1 MRNFLFEEC
10 SHEERMEKL
19 NSIAAGKER
28 ITYLRNLTE
37 AEIDA
42 ESKELAS
49 LCRRR
54 NELEEEKKNV
64 AKDYQ
69 TQIDSV
75 KQNIDRSATLLE
87 DGRKECVEDC
97 FKVLDIDAR
106 EVGFYNNRGEL
117 VRMRKA
123 LDSDLQL
130 DMFYQQRNEETR
142 KALESANR
150 LGAGVHHDDYEEAQ
164 IVTDQDS
171 YQEIGQE
178 SGQGLAELLDL
189 ALLQLTNRPEHPV
202 GEAMR
207 ASIEIT
213 RSDQR
218 DESSLHLLVGEIQ

>member
-10 SHEERMEKL
+10 TQEERMEKL

-142 KALESANR
+142 NALEAANR
-150 LGAGVHHDDYEEAQ
+150 LSAGCDTDDYEEAQ

-171 YQEIGQE
+171 DQEIGKEEQSE
-178 SGQGLAELLDL
+178 QCTDELEN
-189 ALLQLTNRPEHPV
+189 APE
-202 GEAMR
+202 GEENAHENEDI
-207 ASIEIT
+207 A
-213 RSDQR
+213 
-218 DESSLHLLVGEIQ
+218 

>member
-10 SHEERMEKL
+10 TQEERMEKL
-19 NSIAAGKER
+19 NSIASGKER

-130 DMFYQQRNEETR
+130 DMFYQQRNEETK
-142 KALESANR
+142 KALEAANR
-150 LGAGVHHDDYEEAQ
+150 LSAEGNPDDYEDAQ

-171 YQEIGQE
+171 DQE
-178 SGQGLAELLDL
+178 SGQEEQSEQYTDEVENAPESEENAPEAEDI
-189 ALLQLTNRPEHPV
+189 A
-202 GEAMR
+202 
-207 ASIEIT
+207 
-213 RSDQR
+213 
-218 DESSLHLLVGEIQ
+218 

>member
-10 SHEERMEKL
+10 SHEERIEKL

-87 DGRKECVEDC
+87 DGRKECVDDC

-130 DMFYQQRNEETR
+130 DMFYQQRNEETK
-142 KALESANR
+142 KALEAANR
-150 LGAGVHHDDYEEAQ
+150 LSAGGDHEDYEEAQ
-164 IVTDQDS
+164 IDTDQDS
-171 YQEIGQE
+171 DQDSEQEEQSEQCTDEDENSPE
-178 SGQGLAELLDL
+178 SEENATDAEDI
-189 ALLQLTNRPEHPV
+189 A
-202 GEAMR
+202 
-207 ASIEIT
+207 
-213 RSDQR
+213 
-218 DESSLHLLVGEIQ
+218 

>member
-10 SHEERMEKL
+10 TQEERMEKL

-106 EVGFYNNRGEL
+106 EVGFYNSRGEL

-130 DMFYQQRNEETR
+130 DMFYQQRNEETK
-142 KALESANR
+142 KALEAANR
-150 LGAGVHHDDYEEAQ
+150 LSAGGDPEDYEEAQ
-164 IVTDQDS
+164 VVSDQEGD
-171 YQEIGQE
+171 QE
-178 SGQGLAELLDL
+178 SGQEEQSEQYTDEDENA
-189 ALLQLTNRPEHPV
+189 PESEENAP
-202 GEAMR
+202 
-207 ASIEIT
+207 
-213 RSDQR
+213 
-218 DESSLHLLVGEIQ
+218 ESEDIA

>member
-1 MRNFLFEEC
+1 M
-10 SHEERMEKL
+10 
-19 NSIAAGKER
+19 
-28 ITYLRNLTE
+28 
-37 AEIDA
+37 
-42 ESKELAS
+42 
-49 LCRRR
+49 
-54 NELEEEKKNV
+54 

-130 DMFYQQRNEETR
+130 DMFYQQRNEETG
-142 KALESANR
+142 KALEAANR
-150 LGAGVHHDDYEEAQ
+150 LSACGNPDDYEEAQ

-171 YQEIGQE
+171 DQ
-178 SGQGLAELLDL
+178 D
-189 ALLQLTNRPEHPV
+189 
-202 GEAMR
+202 
-207 ASIEIT
+207 
-213 RSDQR
+213 SDQEEQLEQCT
-218 DESSLHLLVGEIQ
+218 DEDENAPESEENAPEAEDIA

>member
-10 SHEERMEKL
+10 TQEGRMEKL

-106 EVGFYNNRGEL
+106 EVGFYNSRGEL

-130 DMFYQQRNEETR
+130 DMFYQQRNEETK
-142 KALESANR
+142 KALEAANR
-150 LGAGVHHDDYEEAQ
+150 LSAGGDPDDYEEAQ
-164 IVTDQDS
+164 VVNDRDS
-171 YQEIGQE
+171 DQE
-178 SGQGLAELLDL
+178 SDQEEKSEQCTDEAEN
-189 ALLQLTNRPEHPV
+189 APESEENAP
-202 GEAMR
+202 EAEDI
-207 ASIEIT
+207 A
-213 RSDQR
+213 
-218 DESSLHLLVGEIQ
+218 

>member
-10 SHEERMEKL
+10 SHEERIEKL

-130 DMFYQQRNEETR
+130 DMFYQQRNEETK
-142 KALESANR
+142 KALEAANR
-150 LGAGVHHDDYEEAQ
+150 LSAGGDLDDYEEAQ
-164 IVTDQDS
+164 LVTDQDS
-171 YQEIGQE
+171 DQDSGQE
-178 SGQGLAELLDL
+178 EKSGQCTDEAEN
-189 ALLQLTNRPEHPV
+189 APESEENAP
-202 GEAMR
+202 EAEDI
-207 ASIEIT
+207 A
-213 RSDQR
+213 
-218 DESSLHLLVGEIQ
+218 

>member
-10 SHEERMEKL
+10 TQEERMEKL

-142 KALESANR
+142 IALEAANR
-150 LGAGVHHDDYEEAQ
+150 LSAGGDHDDYEEAQ

-171 YQEIGQE
+171 DRDSGQE
-178 SGQGLAELLDL
+178 EQSEQCTDEDENAPESEENAPEAEDI
-189 ALLQLTNRPEHPV
+189 A
-202 GEAMR
+202 
-207 ASIEIT
+207 
-213 RSDQR
+213 
-218 DESSLHLLVGEIQ
+218 

>member
-1 MRNFLFEEC
+1 MKNFLFEEC
-10 SHEERMEKL
+10 SHEERIEKL

-106 EVGFYNNRGEL
+106 EVGFYNSRGEL

-142 KALESANR
+142 KALEAANR
-150 LGAGVHHDDYEEAQ
+150 LSAGGDPDDYEDAQ
-164 IVTDQDS
+164 IVTDKDS
-171 YQEIGQE
+171 DQE
-178 SGQGLAELLDL
+178 SGQEEKSEQCTDEDENAPESEENAPEAEDI
-189 ALLQLTNRPEHPV
+189 A
-202 GEAMR
+202 
-207 ASIEIT
+207 
-213 RSDQR
+213 
-218 DESSLHLLVGEIQ
+218 

>member
-106 EVGFYNNRGEL
+106 EVGFYNSRGEL

-130 DMFYQQRNEETR
+130 DMFYQQRNEETK
-142 KALESANR
+142 KALEAANR
-150 LGAGVHHDDYEEAQ
+150 LSTGGHPDDYEEAQ
-164 IVTDQDS
+164 IVTDKDSDQDS
-171 YQEIGQE
+171 DQEEQSEQCTDEDENAPE
-178 SGQGLAELLDL
+178 SEENEPEAEDI
-189 ALLQLTNRPEHPV
+189 A
-202 GEAMR
+202 
-207 ASIEIT
+207 
-213 RSDQR
+213 
-218 DESSLHLLVGEIQ
+218 

>member
-10 SHEERMEKL
+10 SHEERIEKL

-130 DMFYQQRNEETR
+130 DMFYQQRNEETK
-142 KALESANR
+142 KALEAANR
-150 LGAGVHHDDYEEAQ
+150 LSAGGDHDDYEEAQ

-171 YQEIGQE
+171 DQ
-178 SGQGLAELLDL
+178 D
-189 ALLQLTNRPEHPV
+189 
-202 GEAMR
+202 
-207 ASIEIT
+207 
-213 RSDQR
+213 SDQEEQSEQCT
-218 DESSLHLLVGEIQ
+218 DEDENAPESEENAPEAEDIA

>member
-10 SHEERMEKL
+10 TQEERMEKL

-87 DGRKECVEDC
+87 DGRKECAEDC

-106 EVGFYNNRGEL
+106 EVGFYNSRGEL

-142 KALESANR
+142 KALEAANR
-150 LGAGVHHDDYEEAQ
+150 LSAGGDPEDYEEAQ
-164 IVTDQDS
+164 V
-171 YQEIGQE
+171 
-178 SGQGLAELLDL
+178 L
-189 ALLQLTNRPEHPV
+189 
-202 GEAMR
+202 
-207 ASIEIT
+207 
-213 RSDQR
+213 SDQEGGQ
-218 DESSLHLLVGEIQ
+218 DEQSEQYTDEDENATESEENAPEAEDEE

>member
-130 DMFYQQRNEETR
+130 DMFYQQRNEETK
-142 KALESANR
+142 KALEAANR
-150 LGAGVHHDDYEEAQ
+150 LSAGGDHEDYEEAQ
-164 IVTDQDS
+164 IVTEKDSDQDS
-171 YQEIGQE
+171 GQE
-178 SGQGLAELLDL
+178 EQSDKCTDEDENAPESEENAPEAEDI
-189 ALLQLTNRPEHPV
+189 A
-202 GEAMR
+202 
-207 ASIEIT
+207 
-213 RSDQR
+213 
-218 DESSLHLLVGEIQ
+218 

>member
-142 KALESANR
+142 KALEAANR
-150 LGAGVHHDDYEEAQ
+150 LSAGGDPDYYEEAQ
-164 IVTDQDS
+164 IVTDKDSDQDS
-171 YQEIGQE
+171 DQQEQSEQCTDEDENAPE
-178 SGQGLAELLDL
+178 SEENAPEAEDI
-189 ALLQLTNRPEHPV
+189 A
-202 GEAMR
+202 
-207 ASIEIT
+207 
-213 RSDQR
+213 
-218 DESSLHLLVGEIQ
+218 

>member
-10 SHEERMEKL
+10 SHEERIEKL

-106 EVGFYNNRGEL
+106 EVGFYNSRGEL

-130 DMFYQQRNEETR
+130 DMFYQQRNEETK
-142 KALESANR
+142 KAFEAANR
-150 LGAGVHHDDYEEAQ
+150 LSAGGNPEDYEDAQ
-164 IVTDQDS
+164 IVTDKDS
-171 YQEIGQE
+171 DQE
-178 SGQGLAELLDL
+178 SGQEEQSEQYTDEDENAPESEDNAPEAEDI
-189 ALLQLTNRPEHPV
+189 A
-202 GEAMR
+202 
-207 ASIEIT
+207 
-213 RSDQR
+213 
-218 DESSLHLLVGEIQ
+218 

>member
-1 MRNFLFEEC
+1 
-10 SHEERMEKL
+10 MEKL

-130 DMFYQQRNEETR
+130 DMFYQQRNEETK
-142 KALESANR
+142 KALEAANR
-150 LGAGVHHDDYEEAQ
+150 LSAGGDPDDYEEAQ
-164 IVTDQDS
+164 IVTDKDSGQDS
-171 YQEIGQE
+171 GQE
-178 SGQGLAELLDL
+178 EKSEQCTDEDENAPESEENAPEAEDI
-189 ALLQLTNRPEHPV
+189 A
-202 GEAMR
+202 
-207 ASIEIT
+207 
-213 RSDQR
+213 
-218 DESSLHLLVGEIQ
+218 

>member
-10 SHEERMEKL
+10 TQEDRMEKL

-87 DGRKECVEDC
+87 DGRKECVEEC

-130 DMFYQQRNEETR
+130 DMFYQQRNEETK
-142 KALESANR
+142 KALEASNR
-150 LGAGVHHDDYEEAQ
+150 LSAGGDPDDYEEAQ
-164 IVTDQDS
+164 IVYDQEGSQEEQSEQSTDKA
-171 YQEIGQE
+171 E
-178 SGQGLAELLDL
+178 SAPESEENEPEAEDI
-189 ALLQLTNRPEHPV
+189 A
-202 GEAMR
+202 
-207 ASIEIT
+207 
-213 RSDQR
+213 
-218 DESSLHLLVGEIQ
+218 

>member
-10 SHEERMEKL
+10 TQEERMEKL

-130 DMFYQQRNEETR
+130 DMFYQQRNEETK
-142 KALESANR
+142 KALEAANR
-150 LGAGVHHDDYEEAQ
+150 LSAGGDPDDYEEAQ

-171 YQEIGQE
+171 DQE
-178 SGQGLAELLDL
+178 SDQQEQSEQCTDEAEN
-189 ALLQLTNRPEHPV
+189 APESEENAP
-202 GEAMR
+202 EAEDI
-207 ASIEIT
+207 A
-213 RSDQR
+213 
-218 DESSLHLLVGEIQ
+218 

>member
-10 SHEERMEKL
+10 SHEERIEKL

-75 KQNIDRSATLLE
+75 KQNIDRSSTLLE

-130 DMFYQQRNEETR
+130 DMFYQQRNEETK
-142 KALESANR
+142 KALEAANR
-150 LGAGVHHDDYEEAQ
+150 LSAGGHPDDYEEAQ

-171 YQEIGQE
+171 DQDSGKEEQSEQYTDEDENAPE
-178 SGQGLAELLDL
+178 SEENAPEAEDI
-189 ALLQLTNRPEHPV
+189 A
-202 GEAMR
+202 
-207 ASIEIT
+207 
-213 RSDQR
+213 
-218 DESSLHLLVGEIQ
+218 

>member
-54 NELEEEKKNV
+54 NELEEEKKSV

-130 DMFYQQRNEETR
+130 DMFYQQRNEETK
-142 KALESANR
+142 KALEAANR
-150 LGAGVHHDDYEEAQ
+150 LSAGGDHEDYEEAQ
-164 IVTDQDS
+164 IVTEKDSDQDS
-171 YQEIGQE
+171 DQQEQSEQCTDEDENAPE
-178 SGQGLAELLDL
+178 SEENAPEAEDI
-189 ALLQLTNRPEHPV
+189 A
-202 GEAMR
+202 
-207 ASIEIT
+207 
-213 RSDQR
+213 
-218 DESSLHLLVGEIQ
+218 

>member
-10 SHEERMEKL
+10 SHEERIEKL
-19 NSIAAGKER
+19 NSIASGKER

-123 LDSDLQL
+123 LDSGLQR

-142 KALESANR
+142 KALEAANR
-150 LGAGVHHDDYEEAQ
+150 LSAGGHPDDYEEAQ

-171 YQEIGQE
+171 DQ
-178 SGQGLAELLDL
+178 D
-189 ALLQLTNRPEHPV
+189 
-202 GEAMR
+202 
-207 ASIEIT
+207 
-213 RSDQR
+213 SDQEEQSEQCT
-218 DESSLHLLVGEIQ
+218 DEDENAPDSEENAPEAEDIA

>member
-97 FKVLDIDAR
+97 FKILDIDAR
-106 EVGFYNNRGEL
+106 EVGFYNSRGEL

-130 DMFYQQRNEETR
+130 DMFYQQRNEETK
-142 KALESANR
+142 KALEAANR
-150 LGAGVHHDDYEEAQ
+150 LSVGDDHDDYEEAQ

-171 YQEIGQE
+171 GQDSGQE
-178 SGQGLAELLDL
+178 EKSEQYTDEDENALESEDNAPEAEDI
-189 ALLQLTNRPEHPV
+189 A
-202 GEAMR
+202 
-207 ASIEIT
+207 
-213 RSDQR
+213 
-218 DESSLHLLVGEIQ
+218 

>member
-1 MRNFLFEEC
+1 MKNFLFEEC

-142 KALESANR
+142 KALEVANR
-150 LGAGVHHDDYEEAQ
+150 LSAGVDPDDYEEAQ

-171 YQEIGQE
+171 DQGVGQE
-178 SGQGLAELLDL
+178 EQSEQYTDEAEN
-189 ALLQLTNRPEHPV
+189 APESEENAH
-202 GEAMR
+202 ENEDIA
-207 ASIEIT
+207 
-213 RSDQR
+213 
-218 DESSLHLLVGEIQ
+218 

>member
-10 SHEERMEKL
+10 SHEERIEKL

-142 KALESANR
+142 KALEAANR
-150 LGAGVHHDDYEEAQ
+150 LSAGGNYDDYEEAQ
-164 IVTDQDS
+164 LVTDQDS
-171 YQEIGQE
+171 DQDSGQE
-178 SGQGLAELLDL
+178 EQSEQCTDEDENAPESEENAPEAEDI
-189 ALLQLTNRPEHPV
+189 A
-202 GEAMR
+202 
-207 ASIEIT
+207 
-213 RSDQR
+213 
-218 DESSLHLLVGEIQ
+218 

>member
-10 SHEERMEKL
+10 SHEERIEKL

-142 KALESANR
+142 KALEAANR
-150 LGAGVHHDDYEEAQ
+150 LSAGGDHDDYEEAQ

-171 YQEIGQE
+171 DQEIGQE
-178 SGQGLAELLDL
+178 EQSEQYTDEDENAPESEENAPEAEDI
-189 ALLQLTNRPEHPV
+189 A
-202 GEAMR
+202 
-207 ASIEIT
+207 
-213 RSDQR
+213 
-218 DESSLHLLVGEIQ
+218 

>member
-1 MRNFLFEEC
+1 
-10 SHEERMEKL
+10 MEKL

-75 KQNIDRSATLLE
+75 KKNIDRSATLLE

-130 DMFYQQRNEETR
+130 DMFYQQRNEETK
-142 KALESANR
+142 KALEAANR
-150 LGAGVHHDDYEEAQ
+150 LSAGGDPGDYEEAQ
-164 IVTDQDS
+164 IVTDKDSGQDS
-171 YQEIGQE
+171 GQE
-178 SGQGLAELLDL
+178 EKSEQCTDEAEN
-189 ALLQLTNRPEHPV
+189 APEIEENAP
-202 GEAMR
+202 EAEDI
-207 ASIEIT
+207 A
-213 RSDQR
+213 
-218 DESSLHLLVGEIQ
+218 

>member
-10 SHEERMEKL
+10 SHEERIEKL

-69 TQIDSV
+69 MQIDSV

-106 EVGFYNNRGEL
+106 EVGFYNSRGEL

-150 LGAGVHHDDYEEAQ
+150 LSAGGHPDDYEDAQ

-171 YQEIGQE
+171 DQ
-178 SGQGLAELLDL
+178 D
-189 ALLQLTNRPEHPV
+189 
-202 GEAMR
+202 
-207 ASIEIT
+207 
-213 RSDQR
+213 SDQEVQSEQYT
-218 DESSLHLLVGEIQ
+218 DEDENEHESEENAHEAEDIA

>member
-10 SHEERMEKL
+10 SHEERIEKL

-130 DMFYQQRNEETR
+130 DMFYQQRNEETK
-142 KALESANR
+142 KALEADNR
-150 LGAGVHHDDYEEAQ
+150 LSAGGNTEDYEEVQ
-164 IVTDQDS
+164 VVTDQDS
-171 YQEIGQE
+171 
-178 SGQGLAELLDL
+178 D
-189 ALLQLTNRPEHPV
+189 RD
-202 GEAMR
+202 
-207 ASIEIT
+207 
-213 RSDQR
+213 SDQEEQSEQCT
-218 DESSLHLLVGEIQ
+218 DEYENAPESEDNAPEAEDIA

>member
-10 SHEERMEKL
+10 SHEERIEKL

-106 EVGFYNNRGEL
+106 EVGFYNSRGEL

-142 KALESANR
+142 KALEAANR
-150 LGAGVHHDDYEEAQ
+150 LSAGGHPDDYEEAQ
-164 IVTDQDS
+164 IVTDQYSD
-171 YQEIGQE
+171 QEIDQE
-178 SGQGLAELLDL
+178 SGQEEQYTDEDENAPESEENAPEAEDI
-189 ALLQLTNRPEHPV
+189 A
-202 GEAMR
+202 
-207 ASIEIT
+207 
-213 RSDQR
+213 
-218 DESSLHLLVGEIQ
+218 

>member
-1 MRNFLFEEC
+1 
-10 SHEERMEKL
+10 MEKL

-142 KALESANR
+142 KALEAANR
-150 LGAGVHHDDYEEAQ
+150 LSAGEHHDYYEEAQ

-171 YQEIGQE
+171 EQEIGQE
-178 SGQGLAELLDL
+178 SGQEEQYTDEDENA
-189 ALLQLTNRPEHPV
+189 PENEENAP
-202 GEAMR
+202 ENEDIA
-207 ASIEIT
+207 
-213 RSDQR
+213 
-218 DESSLHLLVGEIQ
+218 

>member
-10 SHEERMEKL
+10 TQGERMEKL

-130 DMFYQQRNEETR
+130 DMFYQQRNEETK
-142 KALESANR
+142 KALEAANR
-150 LGAGVHHDDYEEAQ
+150 LSAEGHPDDYEEAE

-171 YQEIGQE
+171 DQDSGQE
-178 SGQGLAELLDL
+178 E
-189 ALLQLTNRPEHPV
+189 QLEQYTDEDENAPESEENAP
-202 GEAMR
+202 ETEDIA
-207 ASIEIT
+207 
-213 RSDQR
+213 
-218 DESSLHLLVGEIQ
+218 

>member
-10 SHEERMEKL
+10 SHEERIEKL

-106 EVGFYNNRGEL
+106 EVGFYNSRGEL

-142 KALESANR
+142 KVLEAANR
-150 LGAGVHHDDYEEAQ
+150 LSAGGNPEDYEEAQ
-164 IVTDQDS
+164 LVTDQESDQDS
-171 YQEIGQE
+171 GQE
-178 SGQGLAELLDL
+178 EQSEQCTDEDENAPESEENAPEAEDI
-189 ALLQLTNRPEHPV
+189 A
-202 GEAMR
+202 
-207 ASIEIT
+207 
-213 RSDQR
+213 
-218 DESSLHLLVGEIQ
+218 

>member
-10 SHEERMEKL
+10 SHEERIEKL

-97 FKVLDIDAR
+97 FKVFDIDAR

-130 DMFYQQRNEETR
+130 DMFYQQRNEETK
-142 KALESANR
+142 KALEAANR
-150 LGAGVHHDDYEEAQ
+150 LSAGGHPDDYEEAQ
-164 IVTDQDS
+164 IVSDQGSDQDS
-171 YQEIGQE
+171 DQEGQSEQYTDEDENAPE
-178 SGQGLAELLDL
+178 SEENAPEAEDI
-189 ALLQLTNRPEHPV
+189 A
-202 GEAMR
+202 
-207 ASIEIT
+207 
-213 RSDQR
+213 
-218 DESSLHLLVGEIQ
+218 

>member
-10 SHEERMEKL
+10 SHEERIEKL

-106 EVGFYNNRGEL
+106 EVGFYNSRGEL

-142 KALESANR
+142 KALEAANR
-150 LGAGVHHDDYEEAQ
+150 LSAGSDPDDYEEAQ

-171 YQEIGQE
+171 DQ
-178 SGQGLAELLDL
+178 D
-189 ALLQLTNRPEHPV
+189 
-202 GEAMR
+202 
-207 ASIEIT
+207 
-213 RSDQR
+213 SDQEEKSEQCT
-218 DESSLHLLVGEIQ
+218 DEDEIVPESEENAPEEEDIA

>member
-106 EVGFYNNRGEL
+106 EVGFYNSRGEL

-142 KALESANR
+142 KALEAANR
-150 LGAGVHHDDYEEAQ
+150 LSAGGHPDDYEEAQ

-171 YQEIGQE
+171 DQDSDLEEQSEQCTDEDENAPE
-178 SGQGLAELLDL
+178 SEENA
-189 ALLQLTNRPEHPV
+189 PEN
-202 GEAMR
+202 EDIA
-207 ASIEIT
+207 
-213 RSDQR
+213 
-218 DESSLHLLVGEIQ
+218 

>member
-10 SHEERMEKL
+10 TQEERMEKL

-130 DMFYQQRNEETR
+130 DMFYQQRNEETK
-142 KALESANR
+142 KALEAANR
-150 LGAGVHHDDYEEAQ
+150 LSAGGDPDDYEEAQ
-164 IVTDQDS
+164 IVSEKDS
-171 YQEIGQE
+171 DKDGGQE
-178 SGQGLAELLDL
+178 EQSEQY
-189 ALLQLTNRPEHPV
+189 T
-202 GEAMR
+202 
-207 ASIEIT
+207 
-213 RSDQR
+213 
-218 DESSLHLLVGEIQ
+218 DESENAHKNEDIA